1 MTDDPAAL
9 RWADAVLAASLFA
22 IDPVGFGGVRVRA
35 SAGPVR
41 DRWLAYLRALV
52 PPDAPWRRVPLHAAE
67 SRLLGGLDL
76 AATLAAG
83 RPVGERGL
91 LAEADGGV
99 LVLPMAE
106 RFAAVTAGYLGSAM
120 DTQCVALERDGFGQ
134 ALPARFGVVALDEGT
149 TPDEQPPHGLLD
161 RLAFDV
167 ALNGISL
174 GVVDGA
180 AMPERS
186 PWAESLQLGKVVVSP
201 ALVEAL
207 CAAAVSLGIDG
218 LRASL
223 FAVRATRVAAALAGR
238 REATADDAAL
248 AARLV
253 LAPRAT
259 RLPQDRGDARDEHAD
274 AAAPREPGAADDRPE
289 PPDDAGRARDSALDD
304 VVLAAAKAAMPTQL
318 LAELAL
324 AQRVSRPRASA
335 GAAGVS
341 RFAELRGKPI
351 GARRGDPRR
360 GARLD
365 VLATLRAAAPWQ
377 TLRRRESAAPAVRVV
392 VRRDDFRLKRFRERT
407 QTTAIFAVD
416 ASGSSALNRLAEA
429 KGAVE
434 LLLAQCYVRRDRVAL
449 LAFRGRG
456 CELLLSPTR
465 SLVRA
470 KRSLAGLPGGGGTP
484 LAAGIDAAVALA
496 EVVGRQGGTPIVVLL
511 TDGRANVARDG
522 TGGRARAEEE
532 ALQAAR
538 RAGSLAVTI
547 LMVDTSPKPQ
557 PQAQALAE
565 AMHAQYL
572 PLPYA
577 GSAAISSAV
586 KATMDAHAKP

>member
-41 DRWLAYLRALV
+41 DRWLAHLRALL

-83 RPVGERGL
+83 RPVAERGL
-91 LAEADGGV
+91 LADADGGV
-99 LVLPMAE
+99 VVLPMAE
-106 RFAAVTAGYLGSAM
+106 RFAAVTAGHLCIAM
-120 DTQCVALERDGFGQ
+120 DTQRVALERDGFAQ

-149 TPDEQPPHGLLD
+149 TPDEQPPSGLID

-167 ALNGISL
+167 ALNEISL
-174 GVVDGA
+174 RVADG
-180 AMPERS
+180 AMPE
-186 PWAESLQLGKVVVSP
+186 PAPAAGTLQHRQVVVSP
-201 ALVEAL
+201 ELMEAL

-223 FAVRATRVAAALAGR
+223 FAVRATQVAAALAGR
-238 REATADDAAL
+238 RQATAEDAAL

-259 RLPQDRGDARDEHAD
+259 RLPQDRGGAREEHAD
-274 AAAPREPGAADDRPE
+274 AGAPGEPGAADDRPE
-289 PPDDAGRARDSALDD
+289 ASDDAGRARDSALDD

-324 AQRVSRPRASA
+324 AQRVSKPRASA
-335 GAAGVS
+335 GAAGAS
-341 RFAELRGKPI
+341 RLAELRGKPI

-377 TLRRRESAAPAVRVV
+377 ALRRRESAAPAVRVV
-392 VRRDDFRLKRFRERT
+392 VRREDFRLKRFREHT

-532 ALQAAR
+532 ALLAAR

-547 LMVDTSPKPQ
+547 LLVDTSPKPQ
-557 PQAQALAE
+557 PQAQALAG
-565 AMHAQYL
+565 AMRAQYL

>member
-1 MTDDPAAL
+1 VTDDPAAL

-22 IDPVGFGGVRVRA
+22 IDPVAFGGVRVRA

-41 DRWLAYLRALV
+41 DRWLAYLRALL

-83 RPVGERGL
+83 RPVAERGL

-99 LVLPMAE
+99 VVLPMAE
-106 RFAAVTAGYLGSAM
+106 RFAAVTAGHLCIAM
-120 DTQCVALERDGFGQ
+120 DTQRVALERDGFAQ

-149 TPDEQPPHGLLD
+149 MPDEQPPSGLLD

-167 ALNGISL
+167 ALNEISL
-174 GVVDGA
+174 RVADG
-180 AMPERS
+180 AMPEHS
-186 PWAESLQLGKVVVSP
+186 PVAGVLEHGRVVVSP
-201 ALVEAL
+201 ALMEAL

-238 REATADDAAL
+238 REATAEDAAL

-259 RLPQDRGDARDEHAD
+259 RLPPDREDAREEPAD
-274 AAAPREPGAADDRPE
+274 TGAPRESGAAADRPE
-289 PPDDAGRARDSALDD
+289 PPDGAGRTRDSALDD

-324 AQRVSRPRASA
+324 AQRVSTPRASA
-335 GAAGVS
+335 GATGAS
-341 RFAELRGKPI
+341 RLAELRGKPI

-365 VLATLRAAAPWQ
+365 VLATLRVAAPWQ
-377 TLRRRESAAPAVRVV
+377 ALRRRESAAPPVRVI
-392 VRRDDFRLKRFRERT
+392 VRREDFRLKRFREHT

-532 ALQAAR
+532 ALLAAR

-547 LMVDTSPKPQ
+547 LLVDTSPKPQ
-557 PQAQALAE
+557 PQAQALAG

-586 KATMDAHAKP
+586 KATMDVYAKP